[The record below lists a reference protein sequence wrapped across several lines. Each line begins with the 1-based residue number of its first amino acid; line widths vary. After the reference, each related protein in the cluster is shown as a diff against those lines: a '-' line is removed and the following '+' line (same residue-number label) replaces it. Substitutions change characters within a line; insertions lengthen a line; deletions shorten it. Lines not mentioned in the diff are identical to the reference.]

1 MEKRTI
7 IYLMRSQLE
16 PHPQNPRK
24 DLGDLEELR
33 ESIRVNGIM
42 QNLTVIPTDETL
54 EHFYILIGHRRFAAS
69 EGILNELPC
78 VMVEGL
84 SDREQIGIMLCENLQ
99 RSDLTY
105 YEQGQGFQMM
115 LDLGDTIDQIEE
127 KTGFSR
133 STIKHRVEIAKLSK
147 DAIENDR
154 SWQLSISDL
163 ITLEKVKD
171 IKKRDEILR
180 DSFSSDNLYARI
192 NNYVREK
199 NEKEN
204 AKASEK
210 ILKGLGIEKSDK
222 KTPQH
227 WNSDNEIVVEIDLRG
242 DHKPLLADFEKLADR
257 MKVEYFYEIVYG
269 FLYVMKKIKKTP
281 EKKKKTAAEIK
292 AEDLRILSTQI
303 DNEVVEIARSYV
315 NFIIYTLPRIPSSK
329 IPDREMIAKAWDLL
343 KLTGGRPGS
352 YYDLEDPDLTY
363 EEFIGEDNKEFTSP
377 YIEMLLISAL
387 ELRDSGFL
395 SYTHEP
401 LEDIVKAHRLM
412 FNALEKHG
420 FYIDGDRVDKG
431 LVFGTSDRL
440 SKLENLRS

>member
-1 MEKRTI
+1 MKKKAI
-7 IYLMRSQLE
+7 IYLRRSQLE

-42 QNLTVIPTDETL
+42 QNLTVIPTDDTL

-69 EGILNELPC
+69 EGILDELPC

-84 SDREQIGIMLCENLQ
+84 SDREQVGIMLCENLQ

-171 IKKRDEILR
+171 LMKREEILR
-180 DSFSSDNLYARI
+180 DSFSSENLYTRI
-192 NNYVREK
+192 NNYVREQ

-204 AKASEK
+204 IKAAEK
-210 ILKGLGIEKSDK
+210 ILKNLGIKKTDK

-227 WNSDNEIVVEIDLRG
+227 WNSDTETVVEIELRR
-242 DHKPLLADFEKLADR
+242 DVKPVLADFEKLADR
-257 MKVEYFYEIVYG
+257 MKVNYFYEISYG

-281 EKKKKTAAEIK
+281 EKKKKTTAELK
-292 AEDLRILSTQI
+292 AEAFRACKKQMEEGAKFMAQCYI
-303 DNEVVEIARSYV
+303 D
-315 NFIIYTLPRIPSSK
+315 FIVYTLPK
-329 IPDREMIAKAWDLL
+329 IEKPDI
-343 KLTGGRPGS
+343 
-352 YYDLEDPDLTY
+352 
-363 EEFIGEDNKEFTSP
+363 NKFTSVWNLLRQTRAVLDVDEYVSEEDDITVNDIIDGAKSP
-377 YIEMLLISAL
+377 LDEMLLYAAYEIKTRDLLSWDGYKRDDTVKL
-387 ELRDSGFL
+387 HSLMLDELKTLGF
-395 SYTHEP
+395 SVP
-401 LEDIVKAHRLM
+401 LE
-412 FNALEKHG
+412 
-420 FYIDGDRVDKG
+420 GDED
-431 LVFGTSDRL
+431 LVRGKSDL
-440 SKLENLRS
+440 FAKLENLRS